1 MRYKRLIAAFVL
13 LLDARIASCEPMRFE
28 LHGTGG
34 NCNGCEWLAADGE
47 ITIDAADHLLAYLQK
62 EKLLDWKGSVLLNS
76 PGGNLIGGI
85 KLGEAIRKQG
95 MTTRIGRSVHDNE
108 GLDWAHKTTNGM
120 CVSACA
126 FAFLGG
132 VSRSVSESVNEGGK
146 IGIHQFYNEAAIIN
160 PSAKVFN
167 AIDFSAQQLLSA
179 LLIDYVMR
187 MGVDPHLVV
196 KASSI
201 PPTEVY
207 YLSQEE
213 AEELKVSWAPD
224 KFEPWAIEPY
234 GNGVVAFTKTR
245 DRRTTVTLFCRRDKT
260 PRVLVTF
267 PVIADAKNTLSLF
280 GSLGAVNAFDVTATK
295 DKMTMVV
302 KNSAAY
308 WEINLV
314 GSSLDSLAKSSAIEP
329 AEYVHVLWDTF
340 VFHLPSTN
348 LKQSARVALR
358 NCT

>member
-1 MRYKRLIAAFVL
+1 MRYKGLIAAFAL
-13 LLDARIASCEPMRFE
+13 LLDARIAACEPMRFE

-34 NCNGCEWLAADGE
+34 NCNGCDWLAADGE
-47 ITIDAADHLLAYLQK
+47 ITIDTADHLLAYLQK
-62 EKLLDWKGSVLLNS
+62 EKLLDWRGSVLLNS

-95 MTTRIGRSVHDNE
+95 LSTEIGRSVPD
-108 GLDWAHKTTNGM
+108 GALDWTHQRTKGA

-132 VSRSVSESVNEGGK
+132 VSRSASESANEGGK

-179 LLIDYVMR
+179 LLIDYVMH
-187 MGVDPHLVV
+187 MGVDPRLVV
-196 KASSI
+196 MASSI
-201 PPTEVY
+201 SPTEVH

-213 AEELKVSWAPD
+213 AEELKVSWEPH

-234 GNGVVAFTKTR
+234 GNGVVAYAKTR
-245 DRRTTVTLFCRRDKT
+245 DRQTTVTLFCRRDKT

-267 PVIADAKNTLSLF
+267 PVITDANNTLSLF
-280 GSLGAVNAFDVTATK
+280 GSLADVKAFDVTATK
-295 DKMTMVV
+295 DKMTMNI
-302 KNSAAY
+302 KSGLAY
-308 WEINLV
+308 WEINLA
-314 GSSLDSLAKSSAIEP
+314 GSNLDSLARSAGIEP
-329 AEYVHVLWDTF
+329 AEYVHVLWDNF
-340 VFHLPSTN
+340 VFQLPSTN
-348 LKQSARVALR
+348 LKQSARIALR

>member
-1 MRYKRLIAAFVL
+1 MRYKGLIAAFAL
-13 LLDARIASCEPMRFE
+13 LLEARIAACEPLRFE
-28 LHGTGG
+28 LHGNGG

-47 ITIDAADHLLAYLQK
+47 ITIDSADRLLAYLQK
-62 EKLLDWKGSVLLNS
+62 EKLPDWRGSVLLNS

-95 MTTRIGRSVHDNE
+95 MSTEIGRSVPD
-108 GLDWAHKTTNGM
+108 GALDWTHQKHEGA

-132 VSRSVSESVNEGGK
+132 VSRSVGGK
-146 IGIHQFYNEAAIIN
+146 IGVHQFYNEAAIVN

-179 LLIDYVMR
+179 LLIDYVMH
-187 MGVDPHLVV
+187 MGVDPRLVV
-196 KASSI
+196 MASSI
-201 PPTEVY
+201 SPTEVH

-213 AEELKVSWAPD
+213 AEELKVSWEPQ
-224 KFEPWAIEPY
+224 KFEPWSIDAY
-234 GNGVVAFTKTR
+234 GNGVVAYTKTR

-267 PVIADAKNTLSLF
+267 PMVMDANNTMSLF
-280 GSLGAVNAFDVTATK
+280 GSLADVKAFDVTATK
-295 DKMTMVV
+295 DKMTMNI
-302 KNSAAY
+302 KAGLAY
-308 WEINLV
+308 WEINLA
-314 GSSLDSLAKSSAIEP
+314 GSNLDSLAKSSGIEP
-329 AEYVHVLWDTF
+329 AEYVHVLWDNF
-340 VFHLPSTN
+340 VFHLPTSN
-348 LKQSARVALR
+348 LKQSARIALR